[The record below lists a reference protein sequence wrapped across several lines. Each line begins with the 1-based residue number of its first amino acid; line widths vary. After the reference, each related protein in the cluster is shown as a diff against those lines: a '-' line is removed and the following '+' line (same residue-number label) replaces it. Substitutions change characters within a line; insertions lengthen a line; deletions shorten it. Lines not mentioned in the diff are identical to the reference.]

1 MLRVEPLD
9 QAVGAKLY
17 GLDLSKPMTDDEFKW
32 VLNALGTHGYVCF
45 PGQNITPAQLKAFS
59 SRFGTLEINVAGAFQ
74 EPGIPEVMTLS
85 NIVEDG
91 KPLGIADAGQD
102 WHTDMSYSDMISFV
116 NVLFGIKI
124 PVRDG
129 KPLGGTSF
137 ADMYAAYDDL
147 PQDIKDKIETLTATH
162 DFNKFWEMMR
172 REKGS
177 TRPPLTPEQRAKK
190 PPVVHPLVLIHPISG
205 RKVLY
210 ANPGYTERVNE
221 LSQAESDALLDFLF
235 KHQLQPKY
243 QATHRWT
250 PGDVLMWDN
259 ICTIHNAVADY
270 RPDEPR
276 LIKRC
281 QVMAD
286 WILTSD
292 MAKAN
297 GAEARFFGQR

>member
-1 MLRVEPLD
+1 MD
-9 QAVGAKLY
+9 QAIGARIHGVDISGPISDGVFNEL
-17 GLDLSKPMTDDEFKW
+17 LE
-32 VLNALGTHGYVCF
+32 ALGKHGYLCF
-45 PGQNITPAQLKAFS
+45 PDQTLEAEDLRAFS
-59 SRFGTLEINVAGAFQ
+59 ARFGTLEINVAGSYQ
-74 EPGIPEVMTLS
+74 EPGIPEVMILS

-91 KPLGIADAGQD
+91 KPLGIGDAGQD
-102 WHTDMSYSDMISFV
+102 WHTDMSYSSMIAFV
-116 NVLFGIKI
+116 NVLYGIRI

-137 ADMYAAYDDL
+137 CDMYGAYDDL
-147 PQDIKDKIETLTATH
+147 PQDVKDRIEGLTATH

-190 PPVVHPLVLIHPISG
+190 PPVVHPLVLIHPITG

-210 ANPGYTERVNE
+210 ANPGYAEKVNE
-221 LSQAESDALLDFLF
+221 LNDAESAELLDYLF

-250 PGDVLMWDN
+250 PGDVLIWDN

-281 QVMAD
+281 QAMAD
-286 WILTSD
+286 KILQSES
-292 MAKAN
+292 AKAT
-297 GAEARFFGQR
+297 GAEARFFAHQ

>member
-1 MLRVEPLD
+1 MVNVEPMD
-9 QAVGAKLY
+9 QAIGARIHGVDISGPISDGVFNEL
-17 GLDLSKPMTDDEFKW
+17 LE
-32 VLNALGTHGYVCF
+32 ALGKHGYLCF
-45 PGQNITPAQLKAFS
+45 PDQTLEAEDLRAFS
-59 SRFGTLEINVAGAFQ
+59 ARFGTLEINVAGSYQ
-74 EPGIPEVMTLS
+74 EPGIPEVMILS

-91 KPLGIADAGQD
+91 KPLGIGDAGQD
-102 WHTDMSYSDMISFV
+102 WHTDMSYSSMIAFV
-116 NVLFGIKI
+116 NVLYGIRI

-137 ADMYAAYDDL
+137 CDMYGAYDDL
-147 PQDIKDKIETLTATH
+147 PQDVKDRIEGLTATH

-190 PPVVHPLVLIHPISG
+190 PPVVHPLVLIHPITG

-210 ANPGYTERVNE
+210 ANPGYAEKVNE
-221 LSQAESDALLDFLF
+221 LNDAESAELLDYLF

-250 PGDVLMWDN
+250 PGDVLIWDN

-281 QVMAD
+281 QAMAD
-286 WILTSD
+286 KILQSES
-292 MAKAN
+292 AKAT
-297 GAEARFFGQR
+297 GAEARFFAHQ

>member
-1 MLRVEPLD
+1 MVKVEPMD
-9 QAVGAKLY
+9 QVIGARIY
-17 GLDLSKPMTDDEFKW
+17 GVDVSRPINDDTFAQ
-32 VLNALGTHGYVCF
+32 VLEALGKHGYICF
-45 PGQNITPAQLKAFS
+45 PGQTLEAGELRAFS
-59 SRFGTLEINVAGAFQ
+59 GRFGTLEINVAGAFQ
-74 EPGIPEVMTLS
+74 EPGIPEVMILS

-102 WHTDMSYSDMISFV
+102 WHTDMSYSSMIAFV
-116 NVLFGIKI
+116 NILYGIKI

-129 KPLGGTSF
+129 QPLGGTSF
-137 ADMYAAYDDL
+137 AGMYSAYDDL
-147 PQDIKDKIETLTATH
+147 PQDIKDRIEPLTATH

-190 PPVVHPLVLIHPISG
+190 PPVVHPLVLIHPITG

-210 ANPGYTERVNE
+210 ANPGYTERINE
-221 LSQAESDALLDFLF
+221 LDKAESDDLLAYLF

-250 PGDVLMWDN
+250 PGDVLVWDN

-281 QVMAD
+281 QAMAD
-286 WILTSD
+286 MILHSD
-292 MAKAN
+292 SAKAT
-297 GAEARFFGQR
+297 GAEKRFFEHQ

>member
-1 MLRVEPLD
+1 MLKVEPMD
-9 QAVGAKLY
+9 QAIGARIY
-17 GLDLSKPMTDDEFKW
+17 GVDVSRPMSDETFTQ
-32 VLNALGTHGYVCF
+32 VLAALGKHGYICF
-45 PGQNITPAQLKAFS
+45 PGQTLQAGELRAFAG
-59 SRFGTLEINVAGAFQ
+59 RFGTLEINVAGSFQ
-74 EPGIPEVMTLS
+74 EPGIPEVMILS

-91 KPLGIADAGQD
+91 KPIGIADAGQD
-102 WHTDMSYSDMISFV
+102 WHTDMSYSAMISFV
-116 NVLFGIKI
+116 NVLYGIRI

-129 KPLGGTSF
+129 HPLGGTSF
-137 ADMYAAYDDL
+137 ADMYGAYDDL
-147 PQDIKDKIETLTATH
+147 PQDIKDRLETLTATH

-190 PPVVHPLVLIHPISG
+190 PPVVHPLVLIHPITG

-210 ANPGYTERVNE
+210 ANPGYTERINE
-221 LSQAESDALLDFLF
+221 LEKAESDALLAFLF

-250 PGDVLMWDN
+250 PGDVLVWDN

-281 QVMAD
+281 QAMAD
-286 WILTSD
+286 VILHSD
-292 MAKAN
+292 SAKTT
-297 GAEARFFGQR
+297 GAEKRFFEHQ

>member
-1 MLRVEPLD
+1 MIRIEPMD
-9 QAVGAKLY
+9 QAIGARVH
-17 GLDLSKPMTDDEFKW
+17 GVDVSKPLSDEVFSQ
-32 VLNALGTHGYVCF
+32 VLEALGKHGYLCF
-45 PGQNITPAQLKAFS
+45 PGQKIEAGDLRTFAG
-59 SRFGTLEINVAGAFQ
+59 RFGTLEINVAGSFQ
-74 EPGIPEVMTLS
+74 EPGMPEVMILS

-91 KPLGIADAGQD
+91 KPIGIGDAGQD

-116 NVLFGIKI
+116 NVLYGIRI

-147 PQDIKDKIETLTATH
+147 PQDVKDRIENLTATH

-190 PPVVHPLVLIHPISG
+190 PPVVHPLVLIHPITG
-205 RKVLY
+205 RRVLY
-210 ANPGYTERVNE
+210 ANPGYAERINE
-221 LSQAESDALLDFLF
+221 LDKAESDELLAYLF
-235 KHQLQPKY
+235 RHQLQPKY

-250 PGDVLMWDN
+250 PGDLLIWDN

-281 QVMAD
+281 QAMAD
-286 WILTSD
+286 MILHSES
-292 MAKAN
+292 AKAT
-297 GAEARFFGQR
+297 GAEKRFFEHQ

>member
-1 MLRVEPLD
+1 MIRVEPLD
-9 QAVGAKLY
+9 QAVGAKVH
-17 GLDLSKPMTDDEFKW
+17 GLDLSHRMTDAEFQE
-32 VLNALGTHGYVCF
+32 VLTALGDYGYVCF
-45 PGQNITPAQLKAFS
+45 PGQDITPAQLKDFS
-59 SRFGTLEINVAGAFQ
+59 ARFGTLEVNVAGTFQ
-74 EPGIPEVMTLS
+74 EPGLPEVMTLS
-85 NIVEDG
+85 NVVEDG
-91 KPLGIADAGQD
+91 KPVGIADAGQD
-102 WHTDMSYSDMISFV
+102 WHTDMSYSRMISFV
-116 NVLFGIKI
+116 NVLYGIRI
-124 PVRDG
+124 PVRAG

-137 ADMYAAYDDL
+137 CNMYAAYDDL
-147 PQDIKDKIETLTATH
+147 SDEVKKRLEGLTATH

-177 TRPPLTPEQRAKK
+177 ARPPLSPEQRAKK

-210 ANPGYTERVNE
+210 ANPGYTERINE
-221 LSQAESDALLDFLF
+221 LSQPESDELLDFLF
-235 KHQLQPKY
+235 RHQVQERY

-286 WILTSD
+286 WILSSD
-292 MAKAN
+292 TAKAN
-297 GAEARFFGQR
+297 GAERRFFNHQ